1 MGVVTRADSKYFWLT
16 LERAGRP
23 PIREATRIVCK
34 GLPPGQLKEHR
45 RLAEQVYHARMA
57 DLARQRVG
65 LPVERDRAT
74 FRYFA
79 AWYLKHVTPTKRS
92 AVRERSAI
100 RRLQK
105 HFGGWLL
112 ERIDVDAAREYLT
125 TRAKAVTA
133 ATANRELD
141 VLKSMLTAAVPK
153 YLPAN
158 PLRGMKR
165 LRAVRAAPPVL
176 SHEDEARLL
185 AVLQPADQALVIAA
199 LDTLVRLADLAKL
212 KWAQDHGDHLEIHDP
227 KAAPYVVPVSTRL
240 RAALDALERRSPYV
254 FAQHARTAQG
264 PPSAAKVTQ
273 MFRFGC
279 YAAGLHYGRPDGLT
293 WHALR
298 HTGATRAL
306 AAGASVRDLMALG
319 GWRDMKSMARY
330 TRPTGVDRA
339 LVDRMSRARSVHGA
353 SGTRQKRSRIA

>member
-1 MGVVTRADSKYFWLT
+1 VGVVTRKDSPWFWLT
-16 LERAGRP
+16 LERPGRP
-23 PIREATRIVCK
+23 PIREATRIACK
-34 GLPPGQLKEHR
+34 GLPAGQLKEHR
-45 RLAEQVYHARMA
+45 RLAEQVYHTRMA

-65 LPVERDRAT
+65 LPVDRDRAT

-92 AVRERSAI
+92 AVRERSII
-100 RRLQK
+100 RRLVK
-105 HFGGWLL
+105 YYGHWTLD
-112 ERIDVDAAREYLT
+112 RIDVGAAREYLT
-125 TRAKAVTA
+125 SRAKTVKP

-158 PLRGMKR
+158 PLTGMKR
-165 LRAVRAAPPVL
+165 LRVRQAAPPVL
-176 SHEDEARLL
+176 SHDDEAKLL
-185 AVLQPADQALVIAA
+185 QVLSQADQALVIAA

-227 KAAPYVVPVSTRL
+227 KAAPYRVAVSTRL
-240 RAALDALERRSPYV
+240 RAALDALPRSSAYV
-254 FAQHARTAQG
+254 FAHQARTATG
-264 PPSAAKVTQ
+264 PASTAKITQ
-273 MFRFGC
+273 AFRFGC
-279 YAAGLHYGRPDGLT
+279 YAAGLRYGRPEGLT

-319 GWRDMKSMARY
+319 GWRDFKSMARY
-330 TRPTGVDRA
+330 TRPTGADRA
-339 LVDRMSRARSVHGA
+339 LVDRMSHARPVHVTGRK
-353 SGTRQKRSRIA
+353 RQKQARIA